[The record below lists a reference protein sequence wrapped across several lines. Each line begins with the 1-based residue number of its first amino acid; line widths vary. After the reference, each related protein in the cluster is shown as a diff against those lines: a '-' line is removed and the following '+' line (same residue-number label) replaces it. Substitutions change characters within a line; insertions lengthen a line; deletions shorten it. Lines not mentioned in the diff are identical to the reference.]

1 MRRVDRVVLNRQTA
15 RELARLTTE
24 TRMEQ
29 ATIRAISAVSEY
41 AISEVQYLKQVQ
53 HNAEH
58 SNVDAA
64 DAVAAIVNL
73 TVASIARR
81 VSRFGN
87 EVDW

>member
-1 MRRVDRVVLNRQTA
+1 MT
-15 RELARLTTE
+15 RLTAD

-29 ATIRAISAVSEY
+29 AKIRAVSAVGEY
-41 AISEVQYLKQVQ
+41 AISEVQYLKQLQ
-53 HNAEH
+53 HHAEH